1 MLSKHVHSAQTPDT
15 PNKKQH
21 HVHTIRA
28 LTRFLSACDQIR
40 RGARQSRFVIYKS
53 LESLPLEDARNI
65 TKTALWQSGAEL
77 DKLIIIVGDG
87 GEYLE
92 WIRS

>member
-1 MLSKHVHSAQTPDT
+1 M
-15 PNKKQH
+15 
-21 HVHTIRA
+21 
-28 LTRFLSACDQIR
+28 
-40 RGARQSRFVIYKS
+40 YKS